1 MSNMNDYRAFLEEV
15 RKTTGIES
23 FTSDED
29 GLVSLN
35 VDEKYNVNFQLVEET
50 NKVLCFIEVCTLNKD
65 TPKNVYRDLLVGAL
79 FGQDTAGG
87 YFTIE
92 PQTESLIYNYFF
104 DLNEISNDVENFID
118 TIEKMLQLCDM
129 WVERIST
136 TADNDKK
143 NEELINLN
151 GIGMMS

>member
-1 MSNMNDYRAFLEEV
+1 M
-15 RKTTGIES
+15 
-23 FTSDED
+23 
-29 GLVSLN
+29 
-35 VDEKYNVNFQLVEET
+35 
-50 NKVLCFIEVCTLNKD
+50 
-65 TPKNVYRDLLVGAL
+65 
-79 FGQDTAGG
+79 
-87 YFTIE
+87 
-92 PQTESLIYNYFF
+92 IYNYFF

-143 NEELINLN
+143 DEELINLN